1 MRSNAKQR
9 NGYEEPGTAKEKQ
22 SGEKQCFGKAE
33 RCELGRAKA
42 KRNNADQGSSLERR
56 GSGIEEKSTATAWWS
71 RGMQC
76 HGEAQMSYATAKLSG
91 AGRRQSVAQ
100 HSGGIA

>member
-42 KRNNADQGSSLERR
+42 KGSNAEQGSSLEKR
-56 GSGIEEKSTATAWWS
+56 GSGIEEKSTAEARLRTAEKSAATAWWS

-76 HGEAQMSYATAKLSG
+76 HGI
-91 AGRRQSVAQ
+91 AG
-100 HSGGIA
+100 